1 MVVDDLRTVVS
12 EAATNVVLHTY
23 PDGVLRRPLEVN
35 SRRGKEACSSSFA
48 MRERAAA
55 GDAHGIALGR
65 RDFFL
70 LSPPRPRGK
79 GTELLLRL
87 PLQPAFQ
94 LTETEPRRGCRT
106 IEVVGELDLAVA
118 DRLTEALNR
127 AAEYPLVLVD
137 LGNCDFVDST
147 GLAAFVHAHNS
158 MKSEG
163 RRFAIFGAD
172 HQVLRILSVTG
183 LIEHDLVFESLEAA
197 LEADCSE
204 A

>member
-1 MVVDDLRTVVS
+1 M
-12 EAATNVVLHTY
+12 
-23 PDGVLRRPLEVN
+23 
-35 SRRGKEACSSSFA
+35 
-48 MRERAAA
+48 
-55 GDAHGIALGR
+55 
-65 RDFFL
+65 
-70 LSPPRPRGK
+70 
-79 GTELLLRL
+79 
-87 PLQPAFQ
+87 PAFQ

-197 LEADCSE
+197 LEAIAPRHSALVPPRRPGVCLQGQLEVPETGARPQGQGVGKSSYRGSV
-204 A
+204 ACWHVSLGYV

>member
-1 MVVDDLRTVVS
+1 
-12 EAATNVVLHTY
+12 
-23 PDGVLRRPLEVN
+23 
-35 SRRGKEACSSSFA
+35 
-48 MRERAAA
+48 
-55 GDAHGIALGR
+55 
-65 RDFFL
+65 L
-70 LSPPRPRGK
+70 LSPPRPARKRNGAA
-79 GTELLLRL
+79 
-87 PLQPAFQ
+87 PAATAAASRRSWGSRDSLHAAPTFQ